1 MAHFFWCYYYYQVLV
16 LRLSLRGEL
25 LEKCFLLCM
34 KFKNPGIILV
44 LTSISS
50 ILIHLMICTMHK
62 VFIILSLNI
71 HVKWKKNKISDNF
84 NSINNSIIETY
95 IFCGINNQWY
105 VVVKDLS
112 NGMLFK
118 VYIECYVHI
127 GK

>member
-1 MAHFFWCYYYYQVLV
+1 MKLLKLLLLLLV

-34 KFKNPGIILV
+34 KFKNPGII
-44 LTSISS
+44 SIDINIINFDSS
-50 ILIHLMICTMHK
+50 YDMYTMHK
-62 VFIILSLNI
+62 LFIILSLNI

>member
-1 MAHFFWCYYYYQVLV
+1 MSNGKKTKY
-16 LRLSLRGEL
+16 
-25 LEKCFLLCM
+25 
-34 KFKNPGIILV
+34 PII
-44 LTSISS
+44 SI
-50 ILIHLMICTMHK
+50 H
-62 VFIILSLNI
+62 
-71 HVKWKKNKISDNF
+71 
-84 NSINNSIIETY
+84 SINNSIIETY

>member
-1 MAHFFWCYYYYQVLV
+1 MLG
-16 LRLSLRGEL
+16 LSLRGEL

-34 KFKNPGIILV
+34 KFKNPGII
-44 LTSISS
+44 SIDINIINFDSS
-50 ILIHLMICTMHK
+50 YDMYTMHK
-62 VFIILSLNI
+62 LFIILSLNI